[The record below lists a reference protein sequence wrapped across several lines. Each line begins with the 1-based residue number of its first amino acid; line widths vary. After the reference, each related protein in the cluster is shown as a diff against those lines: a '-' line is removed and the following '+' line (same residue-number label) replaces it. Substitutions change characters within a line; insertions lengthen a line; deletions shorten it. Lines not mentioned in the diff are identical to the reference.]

1 MGEFL
6 HRRSWVAVAP
16 IDCGHHDCFTPAT
29 VNAAMKTLLLAT
41 LFATHAYALELEPGE
56 HTLTGK
62 VSSVQ
67 PDSTFILATGGDRVL
82 VYARTEQ
89 VSKLH
94 VGSTVEVRGTVPKD
108 WIKLA
113 RLELQAAKVLV
124 LVP

>member
-1 MGEFL
+1 
-6 HRRSWVAVAP
+6 
-16 IDCGHHDCFTPAT
+16 
-29 VNAAMKTLLLAT
+29 MKTLLLAT
-41 LFATHAYALELEPGE
+41 LFATHAYALELAPGTE

-67 PDSTFILATGGDRVL
+67 PDSTFILTTGGDRVL

-89 VSKLH
+89 VSELH
-94 VGSTVEVRGTVPKD
+94 LGSTVEVRGTVPKD

-124 LVP
+124 RAP